1 MVIDTSAILA
11 VLLDEPERRQF
22 NEAIEA
28 AESRVLSAATFVE
41 VSIVI
46 EARFGAEGLRDL
58 DLFID
63 RAGIKLVTVD
73 SAQAHVAR
81 QAFSQF
87 GKGRHPA
94 GLNFGDCFSYALA
107 TVLGEPL
114 LFKGEDFSRTDIAP
128 FVPSPGGTLST

>member
-28 AESRVLSAATFVE
+28 AESRLLSAATFVE
-41 VSIVI
+41 ASMVI

-63 RAGIKLVTVD
+63 RAGIKLVSVD
-73 SAQAHVAR
+73 SAQAHAAR
-81 QAFSQF
+81 RAFSQF

-94 GLNFGDCFSYALA
+94 GLNYGDCFSYALA

-114 LFKGEDFSRTDIAP
+114 LFKGDDFPRTDIVP
-128 FVPSPGGTLST
+128 FVPFPPPSET